1 MAYWLFQSNPKYYRI
16 LDAIQDLEQMPWL
29 VNRFANQMS
38 VGDGV
43 LIWISGQDSG
53 IYAIAKILELPQ
65 AINNFPDEDYWL
77 DQDRRS
83 KDKNLNFAI
92 IQFTNKLVNNPILRN
107 QVKEDDILKE
117 LMVIR
122 QPQST
127 NYAVT
132 LGQWERVKQLING
145 IESIIPSRQSEEVDV
160 EGNEEG
166 DIVVEPQSVSL
177 DKSDRS
183 LSEYHKWYKKGRLI
197 VDPEWQRQYVWD
209 LKKASRLIESF
220 LIGLP
225 VPVIYLAFNE
235 EGAREVIDGLQ
246 RLTSIFNFFDNEYE
260 LRGLEILRQFNG
272 HKFNQLPQ
280 AYQNHLEDCT
290 MRAFELPNDTD
301 KNLKFLIFERL
312 NTGGIVLNDMEIRN
326 CLYRG
331 QLNDLIRKLAES
343 DEFLACVNQKNLDK
357 RMKDRGLVLRY
368 LAFLQMNYRNA
379 RKGMKNFLNEFLQTY
394 RNPGADKL
402 NEFRETFKKSMKAAY
417 TIFGIQAFRLR
428 TEKGSW
434 STQLNASIFQVLTVS
449 FADYDLGALTRAS
462 DLIYEEYL
470 DLISTDEKWVDC
482 VKTSTG
488 DIQRIDYSF
497 STWKQRLAEAMKVT
511 DPNDSQRVF
520 SRQLK
525 EEIYRQD
532 PTCKICN
539 QRITLINDAALDHEK
554 HYWRGGKT
562 IPENARLV
570 HRQCNLQ
577 REH

>member
-1 MAYWLFQSNPKYYRI
+1 
-16 LDAIQDLEQMPWL
+16 
-29 VNRFANQMS
+29 
-38 VGDGV
+38 
-43 LIWISGQDSG
+43 
-53 IYAIAKILELPQ
+53 
-65 AINNFPDEDYWL
+65 
-77 DQDRRS
+77 
-83 KDKNLNFAI
+83 
-92 IQFTNKLVNNPILRN
+92 
-107 QVKEDDILKE
+107 
-117 LMVIR
+117 MVIR

-132 LGQWERVKQLING
+132 LDQWERVTQLINNM
-145 IESIIPSRQSEEVDV
+145 ESIILPRQAEEIEV

-183 LSEYHKWYKKGRLI
+183 LSEYHKWYKRGRLI
-197 VDPEWQRQYVWD
+197 VDPEWQREYVWD

-235 EGAREVIDGLQ
+235 EGVREVIDGLQ
-246 RLTSIFNFFDNEYE
+246 RLTSVFNFFDNKYE
-260 LRGLEILRQFNG
+260 LKGLESLRQFNG
-272 HKFNQLPQ
+272 RKFNQLPQ
-280 AYQNHLEDCT
+280 EYQNHLEDCT
-290 MRAFELPNDTD
+290 MIAFELPKDTD

-331 QLNDLIRKLAES
+331 QLNDLIRELAKS

-379 RKGMKNFLNEFLQTY
+379 RKGMKNFLNEFLQAY

-402 NEFRETFKKSMKAAY
+402 NEFRDTFKKSMKAAY
-417 TIFGIQAFRLR
+417 TIFGNQAFRLR
-428 TEKGSW
+428 TERGSW
-434 STQLNASIFQVLTVS
+434 STQLNASIFQVLSVS

-470 DLISTDEKWVDC
+470 DLISTDEKWVDY

-488 DIQRIDYSF
+488 EIQRIDYSF
-497 STWKQRLAEAMKVT
+497 STWKQRLAEVMKVT

-525 EEIYRQD
+525 EEMYRQD

-539 QRITLINDAALDHEK
+539 QRITVINDATLDHEK

-562 IPENARLV
+562 IPDNARLV